1 MAKQK
6 GRKGQR
12 NRSTRNAEAV
22 FFLDGRNTVNKPR
35 VVTGKVADFDLDY
48 NEFTVIMHS
57 GAKTTFST
65 ADWDELVFGN
75 KEKAQALANKLP
87 KVGRVAYLLDKEK
100 KEITFEVVAFYAIP
114 YVYFRSGSSIRANEV
129 NKTLFSQKT
138 MAFTRLDLLKKE
150 I

>member
-65 ADWDELVFGN
+65 ADWDELVFGS

-87 KVGRVAYLLDKEK
+87 EVGRVAYLLDKEK
-100 KEITFEVVAFYAIP
+100 RKLHSRWLPFTP
-114 YVYFRSGSSIRANEV
+114 FRMCISGV
-129 NKTLFSQKT
+129 DPVFGQ
-138 MAFTRLDLLKKE
+138 TRLTKPYSHKKQWHLQG
-150 I
+150 